1 MPGVETA
8 AYRLTRSKSNV
19 CINPAAAP
27 SPGCCCSSNDHSSS
41 CPSSVLQAGHMSTS
55 SSLTCYRR
63 NYNSSYAASSKNS
76 SAGSGKYASTTVIA
90 VFIGIIVFTFLW
102 IVYCTLEQEE
112 EEAVATAASWKQ
124 IDRNGLVITLPH
136 DTPFKVLHNSKKG
149 GSSSSSSS
157 NFVVAGEEETTRVLL
172 KKKKVFKVVEKELV
186 QPQAS
191 AAELHGPALQ
201 GMGQLF
207 RRGRW
212 AMSELLIAHL
222 SESTSVEDLRL
233 FLRSLH
239 RSGVP
244 ARADVVL
251 LFPWRPLPLGM
262 AAMID
267 QEDESFR
274 KLLLRSS
281 LQRGDSAISRAPNST
296 SSSSSSSS
304 SSSIISVFNAAAY
317 WRSAETFF
325 SAGNKVR
332 VAEPVWGS
340 SNINTAHSR
349 SSSSSSSAAARK
361 VHKDNW
367 GGWGSVVGFDVQEL
381 DPGDTLRGF
390 LDPPAE
396 LRRWVCYQILLGTL
410 RHKYRNV
417 LLTEAQGVFVLG
429 DPLAPA
435 RRKSG
440 SLFLFAHESRKWS
453 DPASNIL
460 LSPGPPQSAD
470 DHQIHLQRDL
480 IEPGDHIVMMDPSEQ
495 QLEEGEEDMSGRLKI
510 LLLDSTEGK
519 PKTGS
524 VVMRMLMDST
534 TSSIRP
540 LMRAGLIE
548 EIYGTE
554 IWNGL
559 EKEDRDRKV
568 LSTGIVM
575 GGIRPVRSLA
585 NAMATEMVKVALKRK
600 TRQPFHDEALLNFLI
615 IRSSVLRQKV
625 KSHLHIMVDS
635 KDLSSSG
642 VHLLLPGSSS
652 SSSSSSNHTSAAAV
666 FFQKNGLTRYAIVQ
680 GCKAEEIGEER
691 RKEIT
696 LALHIDICNSSTATA
711 TTVATSTQVYSD
723 CKLQF

>member
-1 MPGVETA
+1 
-8 AYRLTRSKSNV
+8 
-19 CINPAAAP
+19 
-27 SPGCCCSSNDHSSS
+27 
-41 CPSSVLQAGHMSTS
+41 
-55 SSLTCYRR
+55 
-63 NYNSSYAASSKNS
+63 
-76 SAGSGKYASTTVIA
+76 
-90 VFIGIIVFTFLW
+90 VFIGILVFTFLW

-124 IDRNGLVITLPH
+124 LDRNGLVITLPH
-136 DTPFKVLHNSKKG
+136 DTPFKALHNSKKG
-149 GSSSSSSS
+149 GSSSSS

-186 QPQAS
+186 ELQAS

-251 LFPWRPLPLGM
+251 LFPWRPLPVGM

-332 VAEPVWGS
+332 AAEPVWGS

-349 SSSSSSSAAARK
+349 SSSSSSSTAARK

-390 LDPPAE
+390 LDHPPAE

-435 RRKSG
+435 RKKSG

-460 LSPGPPQSAD
+460 LSRAPPQSAD

-495 QLEEGEEDMSGRLKI
+495 QLEEGEEDMSGRPKI

-524 VVMRMLMDST
+524 VVVRVLMDST
-534 TSSIRP
+534 TSSMRP
-540 LMRAGLIE
+540 LVPAGLIE

-642 VHLLLPGSSS
+642 VHLLPGSSS
-652 SSSSSSNHTSAAAV
+652 SSSSSSNRTSAAAV

-696 LALHIDICNSSTATA
+696 LALHIDICNSITAT
-711 TTVATSTQVYSD
+711 ATSTQVYSD

>member
-1 MPGVETA
+1 MPGVERA

-19 CINPAAAP
+19 CINPAAAAAAP

-41 CPSSVLQAGHMSTS
+41 CPSSVLLAGHMSTS
-55 SSLTCYRR
+55 SSLTCYKR
-63 NYNSSYAASSKNS
+63 NYNSSYTASSKNS
-76 SAGSGKYASTTVIA
+76 SGKYASTSVIA
-90 VFIGIIVFTFLW
+90 VCIGILVFTSLW

-112 EEAVATAASWKQ
+112 EEEAIATAASWKQ
-124 IDRNGLVITLPH
+124 LDRNGLVITLPH
-136 DTPFKVLHNSKKG
+136 DTPFKG
-149 GSSSSSSS
+149 GSSSSSS

-186 QPQAS
+186 ELQAS
-191 AAELHGPALQ
+191 AADLHGPALQ

-251 LFPWRPLPLGM
+251 LFPWRPLPVGM

-281 LQRGDSAISRAPNST
+281 LQRADSAISRAPNST

-317 WRSAETFF
+317 WRSAETF
-325 SAGNKVR
+325 SSSGNRVR

-349 SSSSSSSAAARK
+349 SSSSSSSTAAKK

-390 LDPPAE
+390 LDHPPAE

-540 LMRAGLIE
+540 LVPAGLIE

-585 NAMATEMVKVALKRK
+585 NAMATEMVKVALNRK

-642 VHLLLPGSSS
+642 VHLLIPGSSS
-652 SSSSSSNHTSAAAV
+652 SPSSTNHTSAAAV

-696 LALHIDICNSSTATA
+696 LALHIDICNSITATA
-711 TTVATSTQVYSD
+711 TTTVATSTQVYSD
-723 CKLQF
+723 CKLHF

>member
-1 MPGVETA
+1 
-8 AYRLTRSKSNV
+8 
-19 CINPAAAP
+19 
-27 SPGCCCSSNDHSSS
+27 
-41 CPSSVLQAGHMSTS
+41 
-55 SSLTCYRR
+55 
-63 NYNSSYAASSKNS
+63 
-76 SAGSGKYASTTVIA
+76 
-90 VFIGIIVFTFLW
+90 VFIGILVFTFLW

-124 IDRNGLVITLPH
+124 LDRNGLVITLPH
-136 DTPFKVLHNSKKG
+136 GTPFKALHNSKKG
-149 GSSSSSSS
+149 GSSS
-157 NFVVAGEEETTRVLL
+157 NFVVAGEEETTRVSL
-172 KKKKVFKVVEKELV
+172 KKKKVFKVVEKEVVEL
-186 QPQAS
+186 QAS
-191 AAELHGPALQ
+191 ATELHGPALQ

-207 RRGRW
+207 RRGRS

-233 FLRSLH
+233 FLRTLH

-251 LFPWRPLPLGM
+251 LFPWRPLPVGM

-332 VAEPVWGS
+332 AAEPVWGS

-349 SSSSSSSAAARK
+349 SSSSSSSTAARK

-390 LDPPAE
+390 LDHPPAE

-460 LSPGPPQSAD
+460 LSRGPPQSAD

-495 QLEEGEEDMSGRLKI
+495 QLEEGEEDTSGRLKI

-519 PKTGS
+519 PKTES

-540 LMRAGLIE
+540 LVPAGLIE

-652 SSSSSSNHTSAAAV
+652 SSSSNRTSAAAV

-696 LALHIDICNSSTATA
+696 LALHIDICNSITAT
-711 TTVATSTQVYSD
+711 ATSTQVYSD
-723 CKLQF
+723 CKLQN

>member
-1 MPGVETA
+1 
-8 AYRLTRSKSNV
+8 
-19 CINPAAAP
+19 
-27 SPGCCCSSNDHSSS
+27 
-41 CPSSVLQAGHMSTS
+41 VLLAGHMSTS
-55 SSLTCYRR
+55 SSLACYKR
-63 NYNSSYAASSKNS
+63 NYNSSYTASSKNS
-76 SAGSGKYASTTVIA
+76 SAGSAKYASTSVIA
-90 VFIGIIVFTFLW
+90 VFIGILVFTSLW

-112 EEAVATAASWKQ
+112 EEAIATAASWKQ
-124 IDRNGLVITLPH
+124 LDRNGLVITLPH
-136 DTPFKVLHNSKKG
+136 DTPFKG
-149 GSSSSSSS
+149 GSS
-157 NFVVAGEEETTRVLL
+157 NFVVAGEEETNRVLL

-186 QPQAS
+186 ELQAS

-251 LFPWRPLPLGM
+251 LFPWRPLPVGM

-325 SAGNKVR
+325 SAGNRVR

-340 SNINTAHSR
+340 SNINTAHSK
-349 SSSSSSSAAARK
+349 SSSSSSSTAARK

-381 DPGDTLRGF
+381 DPGDTLRGI
-390 LDPPAE
+390 LDDPPAE

-429 DPLAPA
+429 DSFAPA

-440 SLFLFAHESRKWS
+440 SLFVFAHESRKWS

-460 LSPGPPQSAD
+460 LSPGPPRSAD
-470 DHQIHLQRDL
+470 DHQIHLQREL

-524 VVMRMLMDST
+524 LVMRMLMDST

-540 LMRAGLIE
+540 LVSAGLIE

-642 VHLLLPGSSS
+642 VHLLLRGSS

-696 LALHIDICNSSTATA
+696 LALHIDICNSITATA

>member
-1 MPGVETA
+1 
-8 AYRLTRSKSNV
+8 
-19 CINPAAAP
+19 
-27 SPGCCCSSNDHSSS
+27 
-41 CPSSVLQAGHMSTS
+41 
-55 SSLTCYRR
+55 
-63 NYNSSYAASSKNS
+63 
-76 SAGSGKYASTTVIA
+76 
-90 VFIGIIVFTFLW
+90 
-102 IVYCTLEQEE
+102 
-112 EEAVATAASWKQ
+112 
-124 IDRNGLVITLPH
+124 
-136 DTPFKVLHNSKKG
+136 
-149 GSSSSSSS
+149 
-157 NFVVAGEEETTRVLL
+157 TTRVLL

-186 QPQAS
+186 ELQAS

-212 AMSELLIAHL
+212 AVSELLIAHL

-251 LFPWRPLPLGM
+251 LFPWRPLPVGM

-281 LQRGDSAISRAPNST
+281 LQRGDSAITRAPNST

-349 SSSSSSSAAARK
+349 SSSSSSSTAARK
-361 VHKDNW
+361 VQKDNW

-390 LDPPAE
+390 LDHPPAE

-440 SLFLFAHESRKWS
+440 SLFLFAHESRKW
-453 DPASNIL
+453 
-460 LSPGPPQSAD
+460 
-470 DHQIHLQRDL
+470 
-480 IEPGDHIVMMDPSEQ
+480 
-495 QLEEGEEDMSGRLKI
+495 K
-510 LLLDSTEGK
+510 
-519 PKTGS
+519 
-524 VVMRMLMDST
+524 
-534 TSSIRP
+534 
-540 LMRAGLIE
+540 
-548 EIYGTE
+548 

-568 LSTGIVM
+568 LSTGIVL

-652 SSSSSSNHTSAAAV
+652 SSSNHTSAAA
-666 FFQKNGLTRYAIVQ
+666 
-680 GCKAEEIGEER
+680 
-691 RKEIT
+691 
-696 LALHIDICNSSTATA
+696 
-711 TTVATSTQVYSD
+711 
-723 CKLQF
+723 